1 MKSVGNYI
9 GGYRILALQKETSS
23 SELYVVEHTS
33 TPGDPL
39 ALQLWPGVR
48 LNSGNDYHA
57 FLSRSKALI
66 DLQDP
71 AVLAVKDCDVE
82 GDNPYLVLDYEAI
95 SSELLSQ
102 RLTRRAAESLPAWHS
117 REILTQVGHALVAA
131 HARGIVH
138 GQISPE
144 SVLLAP
150 DGRVLLTNF
159 SLPFMAPEAGAN
171 EFDDQAALARL
182 ATELLNEQ
190 DATETP
196 AVAEAL
202 ARAMQNDPAQRFATV
217 REFLQALGISVPGD
231 ESPLERAEDSEQ
243 QSQAGTFAATAGL
256 SQGYVGPGCTTSSL
270 RPQLTPPPSPVRSVL
285 SSRRGRIALRVVGAL
300 LALVLLFFGGNWL
313 YSVLPAMSATV
324 TIVPIRQTVQQ
335 NYNFTLGQTNDFTE
349 HQIASRVIKYTT
361 STQSERVKSSE
372 AHGHIDATQAHGTL
386 VFSSVSRDV
395 SNVLLSINLGNGLI
409 LDVDDYGVISS
420 QHATTVSAHVEEVGS
435 AGNLPADFVDNTY
448 NFVPTIGNPAPFT
461 AFVSNPA
468 PFTGGMDTYDGPI
481 VQQQDIEQGQS
492 DLTAKLQQEA
502 QQKITVQLQPGE
514 ALLTLSSGGTVD
526 CTTLGVQADHQ
537 DGDPAAAVT
546 VTEHMV
552 CQAAAY
558 DAPATLNWVQNDL
571 QQQVQKTIGADFRR
585 VGDLQVTTSISLL
598 LGTPPGYFQYF
609 AQGVW
614 VLQLDAGGQQA
625 VARGIEGLSQVQAR
639 AILLRTF
646 HSKTKSL
653 VLSILWGQ
661 HLPIDIN
668 GIKIIGLA
676 SLPPGS

>member
-1 MKSVGNYI
+1 MKSVGTYI
-9 GGYRILALQKETSS
+9 GDYRILALQQETSS
-23 SELYVVEHTS
+23 TELYVVEHTS

-48 LNSGNDYHA
+48 LHSGNDYSA

-71 AVLAVKDCDVE
+71 ALLAVKDGDVE
-82 GDNPYLVLDYEAI
+82 GDNPYLVLGYEAI

-102 RLTRRAAESLPAWHS
+102 RLARRASEPFPAWRG
-117 REILTQVGHALVAA
+117 REFLTQVGLALVAA

-150 DGRVLLTNF
+150 DDRVLLTKF
-159 SLPFMAPEAGAN
+159 SLPFMAPEAGASKL
-171 EFDDQAALARL
+171 DDQAALARL

-190 DATETP
+190 DATQTP

-217 REFLQALGISVPGD
+217 REFLCALGIGVPGD

-243 QSQAGTFAATAGL
+243 QLQSDSFAATAGP
-256 SQGYVGPGCTTSSL
+256 SQAYAGPGGTTASSQ
-270 RPQLTPPPSPVRSVL
+270 PQWTPPQPPPSARSVL
-285 SSRRGRIALRVVGAL
+285 SSRGSRIALMVVGAL
-300 LALVLLFFGGNWL
+300 LALVLLVFGGNWL

-335 NYNFTLGQTNDFTE
+335 NYTFTLGQTNDFT
-349 HQIASRVIKYTT
+349 QKQVASRVIKYTT
-361 STQSERVKSSE
+361 STQSESVKSSV
-372 AHGHIDATQAHGTL
+372 AHGHIDATQAQGKVT
-386 VFSSVSRDV
+386 
-395 SNVLLSINLGNGLI
+395 
-409 LDVDDYGVISS
+409 ISS
-420 QHATTVSAHVEEVGS
+420 GTGTVPAGPTRIPSNSGVKVIVFVTNSISSGSQTFSAMAENAGS
-435 AGNLPADFVDNTY
+435 GGNIPAYDINGSY
-448 NFVPTIGNPAPFT
+448 YL
-461 AFVSNPA
+461 VSNPNVTLYA
-468 PFTGGMDTYDGPI
+468 QNTSAFTGGMDAYDGPI
-481 VQQQDIEQGQS
+481 VQQQDIDQGQS

-502 QQKITVQLQPGE
+502 QQKITAQLQPGE
-514 ALLTLSSGGTVD
+514 ALLTVVGGGTVD
-526 CTTLGVQADHQ
+526 CTPQAHADHK

-546 VTEHMV
+546 VTEHMD
-552 CQAAAY
+552 CQAMAY
-558 DAPATLNWVQNDL
+558 DAPATLTWVQNDL
-571 QQQVQKTIGADFRR
+571 QQQVQKTMGAHFGR
-585 VGDLQVTTSISLL
+585 VGELQVTTSLL
-598 LGTPPGYFQYF
+598 LLPDTPPTSFQYL
-609 AQGVW
+609 AQGEW

-646 HSKTKSL
+646 HAKTKSL

-661 HLPIDIN
+661 HLPIDIS